1 MTFFLTLDEPRKH
14 YWLQDAQPNML
25 CSQVH
30 QPGTTS
36 SSRRRNIIV
45 HSNSIILIVVV
56 LWPGADQPMWLEK
69 TTNAN
74 EFQRSVAEWLVYIWL
89 PSINKLFCK

>member
-25 CSQVH
+25 CSHVH

-36 SSRRRNIIV
+36 SLRRRNIIV
-45 HSNSIILIVVV
+45 HSNSIILIGGGGVVAGCRSAGV
-56 LWPGADQPMWLEK
+56 VRE
-69 TTNAN
+69 NY
-74 EFQRSVAEWLVYIWL
+74 QR
-89 PSINKLFCK
+89 K